1 MELSGKVVVITGASS
16 GIGAATASHLAGL
29 GARVVLGARRAAR
42 LEALAA
48 DIHQAGGE
56 ALWQETDVTKRDQ
69 VRALVE
75 LAVQRYGRL
84 DVLINNAGL
93 MAVGSIH
100 KLAVDEWERM
110 VDINLKG
117 VLHGVA
123 AAMPIFQ
130 QQQAGHLINLGS
142 LASHKVA
149 PGGAVYSAT
158 KFAVRALTEGLR
170 QECPNIRC
178 SLISPGAIAT
188 ELPYGS
194 SDERTVRALEQAYQT
209 ALPAESVAQ
218 TIAWTL
224 AQPAAVDI
232 NEIIIRPTVQPF

>member
-1 MELSGKVVVITGASS
+1 MFRAEQRLRCGNYRAQARHLSR
-16 GIGAATASHLAGL
+16 AAT
-29 GARVVLGARRAAR
+29 
-42 LEALAA
+42 
-48 DIHQAGGE
+48 
-56 ALWQETDVTKRDQ
+56 
-69 VRALVE
+69 
-75 LAVQRYGRL
+75 
-84 DVLINNAGL
+84 
-93 MAVGSIH
+93 
-100 KLAVDEWERM
+100 
-110 VDINLKG
+110 
-117 VLHGVA
+117 
-123 AAMPIFQ
+123 
-130 QQQAGHLINLGS
+130 
-142 LASHKVA
+142 
-149 PGGAVYSAT
+149 YSAT

-194 SDERTVRALEQAYQT
+194 SDERTVRALEQAYQI